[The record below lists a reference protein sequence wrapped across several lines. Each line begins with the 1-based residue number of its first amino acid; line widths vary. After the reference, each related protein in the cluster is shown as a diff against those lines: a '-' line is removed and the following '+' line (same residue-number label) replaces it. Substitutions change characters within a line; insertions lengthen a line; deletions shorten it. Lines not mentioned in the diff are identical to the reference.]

1 VQFDP
6 RRRVLVLGSSVSW
19 MVLRQGTD
27 IQAGREG
34 AAEGEGG
41 KGRQPQAQTACVQT
55 AGLILPH
62 LSQ

>member
-19 MVLRQGTD
+19 TVLRQGTD

-34 AAEGEGG
+34 AAEGG